1 MQKQLKL
8 TYVRQAYHCL
18 DNAAHAARAGRRA
31 EARARDARA
40 GGRTGGVRY
49 AEVLLM
55 THDFLLEAE
64 TDADEAARAR
74 ARQAKKAHLGFA
86 SSVID
91 RYQCRVG

>member
-8 TYVRQAYHCL
+8 TYVRPTTAGQHSACS
-18 DNAAHAARAGRRA
+18 ARRSACRSSRKG
-31 EARARDARA
+31 RA
-40 GGRTGGVRY
+40 GGCTGGVRY

>member
-1 MQKQLKL
+1 M
-8 TYVRQAYHCL
+8 
-18 DNAAHAARAGRRA
+18 G
-31 EARARDARA
+31 
-40 GGRTGGVRY
+40 GGVRY